1 MFGTDFYT
9 PTRSG
14 PNSGSL
20 AITYS
25 SGPNV
30 FRFNYGTNLTD
41 AENATW
47 AATNGQWLHLVGVGT
62 ATSQTLYVNGI
73 MVSNVTGLVCG
84 DIGQVTL
91 MNIGRLAVSGYDDF
105 DGRMDEVRIF
115 NRALS
120 ATEVQQLYSYEYA
133 VQFEPTISL
142 LKVQP
147 SFSNLIPGTN
157 YQLQVSTNLSGIFT
171 NYGSAFI
178 ATNFNMTYP
187 QYFNVDDWNQLFFR
201 LQESP

>member
-1 MFGTDFYT
+1 
-9 PTRSG
+9 
-14 PNSGSL
+14 
-20 AITYS
+20 
-25 SGPNV
+25 
-30 FRFNYGTNLTD
+30 
-41 AENATW
+41 
-47 AATNGQWLHLVGVGT
+47 
-62 ATSQTLYVNGI
+62 
-73 MVSNVTGLVCG
+73 
-84 DIGQVTL
+84 